1 MGETCFEGIVE
12 VSLRQRSQP
21 AKSETKPTARR
32 SVPTSKRRELWDEG
46 WLRERLQRMAQ
57 QGYENQISAVVE
69 VGTEQINDYILMR
82 RREGAANGTINREL
96 AALYGVCLNLVSNPT
111 LRPWNVF
118 RASTCWRR
126 HPPRSGFVEY
136 PDFLRLRFAAESE
149 PVWLRVLLE
158 LAFASLRLLLAQER
172 ANPAAG
178 TAFQNAT
185 IRLNPGTTKNGKG
198 REVAMTARIANYYAR
213 PRPAQRRRRKCSRDR
228 AGTRWGLPALL
239 AGFNRPSGVTRPARP
254 RLAALGGE
262 SLAPGGRVGVGH
274 YGNRRVGDGQHVSPV
289 RHC

>member
-69 VGTEQINDYILMR
+69 VGTEQISGGARVRPTVPSTASWR
-82 RREGAANGTINREL
+82 R
-96 AALYGVCLNLVSNPT
+96 YGGCLNLVSNPT

-198 REVAMTARIANYYAR
+198 REVAMTARIAELLREATASTA
-213 PRPAQRRRRKCSRDR
+213 PEAQV
-228 AGTRWGLPALL
+228 L
-239 AGFNRPSGVTRPARP
+239 TRP
-254 RLAALGGE
+254 GGHAVGT
-262 SLAPGGRVGVGH
+262 SGAPGGL
-274 YGNRRVGDGQHVSPV
+274 
-289 RHC
+289 